1 MWSHLSCPVIE
12 NIIWIEPLLRGH
24 LSFRYPSTKKQKQK
38 TKTKTKSKKQTNKK
52 SKNKNKTKQIK
63 TQQNKTKTKT
73 KNQRKNSYLWNYGF
87 VCLYTYEF
95 WLSLWNIVRS
105 SSILLLPLFILKCPV
120 YVNSNGFAS
129 CYCYSHINWH
139 PSDWTHSEWVIVV

>member
-24 LSFRYPSTKKQKQK
+24 LSFRSPLHKNKNKNKNKNQK
-38 TKTKTKSKKQTNKK
+38 TKTKQNKP
-52 SKNKNKTKQIK
+52 KQIK

-105 SSILLLPLFILKCPV
+105 SVILLLPLFVVFQCSVCGIIHAVKILL
-120 YVNSNGFAS
+120 NGFLS
-129 CYCYSHINWH
+129 YLSVVL
-139 PSDWTHSEWVIVV
+139 VIELLPFIY